1 MSEEAAAD
9 RISSTLTSLPARDA
23 AVGMAAPALLP
34 TCSYELHL
42 SLSLPSAP
50 IHRHKVRD
58 AIKKMEEGIRL
69 ITC

>member
-9 RISSTLTSLPARDA
+9 RISSTLTSLPAMDT

-34 TCSYELHL
+34 TCSCELHL

-50 IHRHKVRD
+50 IHGHK
-58 AIKKMEEGIRL
+58 IRM
-69 ITC
+69 